1 MPKELVVDPA
11 LTRRREDIVFAPI
24 PVHAYATPFAEERAR
39 HGDAALVRLLRHML
53 IVREFET
60 MLGDFKARGAY
71 SDIEFA
77 YKGPAHLSIG
87 QEGAAVGA
95 AMALAPED
103 HIFGSHRS
111 HGEFIAK
118 GLSAIDRLDERRLMN
133 IMEMEQDGRVLAA
146 VHRFIRPTSEKALAE
161 SFLLFGFLS
170 EIFMR
175 ATGFNGGMGGSM
187 HAFFLPFGAYP
198 NNAIVGAS
206 AGIATGAALHKKL
219 QGEDGIAVA
228 FAGDGSTGSG
238 PVTEAMNFGAM
249 AQYDRLWPEPYRGGL
264 PVLFF
269 FTNNF
274 YAMGGQTRGETMGWD
289 RLSRIGA
296 GVNPAN
302 LHAETVDGA
311 NVLAVADA
319 VARKRALLVAGKGP
333 ALLDVEAYRISGHST
348 TDANVY
354 RTRDEVQAWSPHDP
368 IAVHAAAVR
377 EAGLI
382 DDAGE
387 EALRDEVKA
396 LIRDVTAAAVNPEAA
411 PIIDI
416 AARPTLIG
424 GLMYSDGARDLG
436 PADPSVVEAAAAS
449 SHVRQLGKK
458 SRTAHG
464 PDGAKLSPMRAI
476 TVRDA
481 LFEAILHHFTHD
493 PSLVAYGE
501 ECREWGGAFGVYRG
515 LSDILPYNRLFNAPI
530 SEAAIV
536 ATAIGYAIEG
546 GRALVELMYTDFIGR
561 AGDEIFNQLAKW
573 QSMSAGALK
582 LPVVLRSSIGSKYG
596 AQHSQDW
603 TGLVAHIPGLKV
615 VYPATP
621 YDAKGLLASSLASDD
636 PVVFFESQRL
646 YDTTEQFRSDGVP
659 TDYYR
664 VPIGV
669 PDVKRE
675 GSDVT
680 ILTVGPSLYAA
691 VAAADEL
698 GRERGLSAEI
708 IDARSLVPFD
718 YAPVLA
724 SVRKTGRIL
733 LVSEASER
741 GSFLQTL
748 AANIGR
754 FAFGDLK
761 APPRVLGSPN
771 WIVPGAEME
780 STYFPQ
786 ALDIVDIVVTE
797 LLGESGYNRR
807 GVRNWDDKELAR
819 LGL

>member
-1 MPKELVVDPA
+1 MPKEIIVDPA
-11 LTRRREDIVFAPI
+11 VTRRREQVVFTPI
-24 PVHAYATPFAEERAR
+24 PVHAYDTPIAEERAR
-39 HGDAALVRLLRHML
+39 LGDQRLLDMLRHML
-53 IVREFET
+53 IIREFET

-71 SDIEFA
+71 EGIEFL
-77 YKGPAHLSIG
+77 YKGPAHLSVG
-87 QEGAAVGA
+87 HEGAAVGA
-95 AMALAPED
+95 ALALSPGD

-118 GLSAIDRLDERRLMN
+118 GLSAIDQLDERQLMN
-133 IMEMEQDGRVLAA
+133 IMEVEQDGRILSA
-146 VHRFIRPTSEKALAE
+146 VQRFLKPANERLLAE

-206 AGIATGAALHKKL
+206 AGIATGAALRKKL
-219 QGEDGIAVA
+219 AGEGGITVA
-228 FAGDGSTGSG
+228 FAGDGATGCG
-238 PVTEAMNFGAM
+238 PVYEAFNFAAM
-249 AQYDRLWPEPYRGGL
+249 AQYDGLWPEPFKGKP

-296 GVNPAN
+296 GVSPTN

-311 NVLAVADA
+311 NPLAVADA
-319 VARKRALLVAGKGP
+319 VARKRALLVEGKGP
-333 ALLDVEAYRISGHST
+333 ALLDVETYRISGHST
-348 TDANVY
+348 TDANAY
-354 RTRDEVQAWSPHDP
+354 RTREEIQAWSPHDP
-368 IAVHAAAVR
+368 VAVHARALR
-377 EAGLI
+377 EAGIL
-382 DDAGE
+382 DAAAE
-387 EALRDEVKA
+387 EALRDEVRA
-396 LIRDVTAAAVNPEAA
+396 LVRAVTAAAVNPEAA
-411 PIIDI
+411 PVIDI

-424 GLMYSDGARDLG
+424 DLMYSHRSHEPGE
-436 PADPSVVEAAAAS
+436 ADPALAGAAEKS
-449 SHVRQLGKK
+449 SHLRQLGKK
-458 SRTAHG
+458 SRTAFG

-476 TVRDA
+476 TIRDG
-481 LFEAILHHFTHD
+481 LFEAILHHFLHD

-501 ECREWGGAFGVYRG
+501 ECRDWGGAFGVYRG
-515 LSDILPYNRLFNAPI
+515 LADILPYNRLFNAPI

-621 YDAKGLLASSLASDD
+621 FDAKGLLASALASDD

-646 YDTTEQFRSDGVP
+646 YDTTEQFRPEGVP
-659 TDYYR
+659 TEYYR

-691 VAAADEL
+691 LGAAEEL
-698 GRERGLSAEI
+698 QRDQGISAEI
-708 IDARSLVPFD
+708 IDARTLVPFD

-724 SVRKTGRIL
+724 SVKKTGRIL

-741 GSFLQTL
+741 GSFLQTI
-748 AANIGR
+748 AAGVSR

-786 ALDIVDIVVTE
+786 AHDIIDVVRGE
-797 LLGESGYNRR
+797 LLAEPGYNRR
-807 GVRNWDDKELAR
+807 GVRNWDDLALAR

>member
-1 MPKELVVDPA
+1 
-11 LTRRREDIVFAPI
+11 
-24 PVHAYATPFAEERAR
+24 
-39 HGDAALVRLLRHML
+39 
-53 IVREFET
+53 
-60 MLGDFKARGAY
+60 
-71 SDIEFA
+71 
-77 YKGPAHLSIG
+77 
-87 QEGAAVGA
+87 
-95 AMALAPED
+95 
-103 HIFGSHRS
+103 
-111 HGEFIAK
+111 
-118 GLSAIDRLDERRLMN
+118 
-133 IMEMEQDGRVLAA
+133 
-146 VHRFIRPTSEKALAE
+146 
-161 SFLLFGFLS
+161 
-170 EIFMR
+170 
-175 ATGFNGGMGGSM
+175 
-187 HAFFLPFGAYP
+187 
-198 NNAIVGAS
+198 
-206 AGIATGAALHKKL
+206 
-219 QGEDGIAVA
+219 
-228 FAGDGSTGSG
+228 
-238 PVTEAMNFGAM
+238 
-249 AQYDRLWPEPYRGGL
+249 
-264 PVLFF
+264 
-269 FTNNF
+269 
-274 YAMGGQTRGETMGWD
+274 MGGQTRGETMGWD

-296 GVNPAN
+296 GVNPSN

-311 NVLAVADA
+311 NPLAVFDA
-319 VARKRALLVAGKGP
+319 VSRKRALLLEGKGP
-333 ALLDVEAYRISGHST
+333 ALLDVETYRISGHST
-348 TDANVY
+348 TDANAY
-354 RTRDEVQAWSPHDP
+354 RTREEIQAWGPYDP
-368 IAVHAAAVR
+368 IAVHGAALR
-377 EAGLI
+377 EAGVL
-382 DDAGE
+382 DEAGE
-387 EALRDEVKA
+387 ETLRGE
-396 LIRDVTAAAVNPEAA
+396 IRETIRAVTAAAVDPEAA
-411 PIIDI
+411 PEVDI

-424 GLMYSDGARDLG
+424 DLMFSNRSRALG
-436 PADPSVVEAAAAS
+436 EADPAIVSAAEAS
-449 SHVRQLGKK
+449 SHLRQLGKK
-458 SRTAHG
+458 SRTAFG
-464 PDGAKLSPMRAI
+464 EDGAKLSPMRAI

-493 PSLVAYGE
+493 PALVAYGE

-515 LSDILPYNRLFNAPI
+515 LADILPYHRLFNAPI

-573 QSMSAGALK
+573 QSMSAGELR

-646 YDTTEQFRSDGVP
+646 YDTTEQFRADGVP

-675 GSDVT
+675 GRDVT

-691 VAAADEL
+691 IAAADEL
-698 GRERGLSAEI
+698 EKEQRISCEI

-724 SVRKTGRIL
+724 SVKKTGRIL
-733 LVSEASER
+733 FVSEASER

-748 AANIGR
+748 AANVSR
-754 FAFGDLK
+754 FAFGDLQ

-786 ALDIVDIVVTE
+786 AVDIVDVIRAE
-797 LLGESGYNRR
+797 LLAESGYNRR
-807 GVRNWDDKELAR
+807 GVRTWDDRELAR
-819 LGL
+819 LGI